1 MLVSHIHNTS
11 TSNQLVFMFP
21 TPYSIRVLEGWHS
34 GKDSNLESRFW
45 RPMVQPLTDRCILL
59 AGYILARRVGFE
71 PTDGF
76 PPPVFKTG
84 AIDHSATSAYFI
96 FVLYEYI
103 FLEIYSR
110 HTHFYFY
117 NNNNYQYQNKNTKV
131 AQVVFF
137 LSFFSFSIYIIF
149 LNLTTSLLTHV
160 FSGGPDVTRTRNLV
174 LARDA
179 FSH

>member
-84 AIDHSATSAYFI
+84 AIDHSATSAY
-96 FVLYEYI
+96 YWWA
-103 FLEIYSR
+103 R
-110 HTHFYFY
+110 
-117 NNNNYQYQNKNTKV
+117 
-131 AQVVFF
+131 QVSSLLPPKGTGLQPAAFAD
-137 LSFFSFSIYIIF
+137 
-149 LNLTTSLLTHV
+149 SLLTNITILFNLDKKYSETCRTITFIHMGDICSLSV
-160 FSGGPDVTRTRNLV
+160 TYGYHLLGGQKQLV
-174 LARDA
+174 KTTYAT
-179 FSH
+179 